1 MKKTIALALSALL
14 ILSTVM
20 LSGCNKTPQNKPSDD
35 ISDNDSVTE
44 DLSSPDNGESEN
56 KTETDSSDADRNM
69 DGATDDPTDGLS
81 DNVADGLSDGP
92 TDDEKFDIAL
102 SMIGEK
108 VGTLYEAIGE
118 PVDFSYASSCM
129 GKGEDGELY
138 YDGFTVCTY
147 LEDGVETVV
156 DVYK

>member
-1 MKKTIALALSALL
+1 MKKITALALSALL
-14 ILSTVM
+14 IVGALM
-20 LSGCNKTPQNKPSDD
+20 LGGCSKTPQNKPSDN
-35 ISDNDSVTE
+35 IYDNDSANSN
-44 DLSSPDNGESEN
+44 LPSPDNGEYEN
-56 KTETDSSDADRNM
+56 KTEPDTPDADRNM
-69 DGATDDPTDGLS
+69 DGTTDSPTDGLP
-81 DNVADGLSDGP
+81 DNLADGLS
-92 TDDEKFDIAL
+92 DDEKFDIAL

-108 VGTLYEAIGE
+108 VGALYEAIGE
-118 PVDFSYASSCM
+118 PVDSSYASSCI

>member
-1 MKKTIALALSALL
+1 MKKTIPLALSALL

-20 LSGCNKTPQNKPSDD
+20 LSGCTKTPQNKPSDD

-69 DGATDDPTDGLS
+69 DGATDDP
-81 DNVADGLSDGP
+81 ADGP

-129 GKGEDGELY
+129 GRGEDGELY